1 MRTRSLLLSV
11 AAVGLLGAGV
21 GRAEVFN
28 EYDPAPP
35 FSSGAA
41 SIHKKKD
48 RLTAVFPNV
57 EWGLMIR

>member
-28 EYDPAPP
+28 EYDPRA
-35 FSSGAA
+35 
-41 SIHKKKD
+41 
-48 RLTAVFPNV
+48 AVFIGRSVNP
-57 EWGLMIR
+57 